1 MQKCYKVTTTPDGCT
16 PTTVQV
22 FYNDEH
28 ALTLGIRQVQVKQ
41 SCSGTTGTLTTNY
54 PVSPMVT
61 HPADSKDHPQV
72 GSTFASGDQAGTD
85 VSDRPMFPALFVT
98 DVTYDPN
105 SLAGD
110 WQYNG
115 TCSDPPACTSRNG
128 IPPHFVSGTWKAA
141 IRIVD
146 HTNNTVTVTPDAD
159 PAKNNWT
166 LGPGADPVPPGLTNE
181 GYGAEIRWN
190 IAELRDSDGNPLQPG
205 HTYRLYFMEHDGDQN
220 KTGGD
225 SGQGCAFITMPGGPA
240 GTPTPTPTAS
250 PTPTPTPTA
259 TPGTLYASGKTLGP
273 SGATK
278 TIQITFQNDTASSQV
293 LTGLQMTWPQ
303 GTNGNLRSIK
313 MGGTTIFNTSTANPP
328 GLNTSSLLG
337 TNAQRTI
344 AAGSC
349 ATLTFTFTNNVS
361 TNPANYTGSATFNPF
376 GPVTMFP

>member
-1 MQKCYKVTTTPDGCT
+1 
-16 PTTVQV
+16 
-22 FYNDEH
+22 
-28 ALTLGIRQVQVKQ
+28 
-41 SCSGTTGTLTTNY
+41 
-54 PVSPMVT
+54 
-61 HPADSKDHPQV
+61 
-72 GSTFASGDQAGTD
+72 
-85 VSDRPMFPALFVT
+85 MFPALFIT

-110 WQYNG
+110 WQFFG
-115 TCSDPPACTSRNG
+115 TA

-146 HTNNTVTVTPDAD
+146 KTTNPATITVTPDGD
-159 PAKNNWT
+159 PATNNWI

-190 IAELRDSDGNPLQPG
+190 IAELGLQPG

-259 TPGTLYASGKTLGP
+259 TPGMVVATSKTLGG
-273 SGATK
+273 SGGAAK
-278 TIQITFQNDTASSQV
+278 TVVITFQNDTAVGQV
-293 LTGLQMTWPQ
+293 LTGLSMTWPQ
-303 GTNGNLRSIK
+303 ATNGNLKTIK
-313 MGGTTIFNTSTANPP
+313 MGGTTIYSTST
-328 GLNTSSLLG
+328 GGGSLSTSSLLG

-349 ATLTFTFTNNVS
+349 TTLTFTFTNSVD
-361 TNPANYTGSATFNPF
+361 TNPSDYTGTATFNPF
-376 GPVTMFP
+376 GPVVYLP